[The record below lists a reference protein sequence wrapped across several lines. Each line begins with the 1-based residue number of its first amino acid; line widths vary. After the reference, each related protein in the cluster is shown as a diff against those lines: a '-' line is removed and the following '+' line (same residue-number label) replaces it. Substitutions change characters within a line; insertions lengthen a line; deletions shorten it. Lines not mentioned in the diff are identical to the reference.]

1 MPLPDG
7 LEIVDGASPMT
18 VRLEWDEE
26 RTIEVK
32 LRCKRWGAH
41 LVGELFLRAHDR
53 LDLFGYE
60 GTLDRRQPLK
70 VYPRAEQL
78 RSLVMPLETQ
88 VFTGNQVARNKGD
101 GIEFADL
108 RRYEHGDPLRRI
120 NWRASARRN
129 ELWVNESHPERNT
142 DVIIF
147 LDTFVEAREEEGES
161 TLDVTVRAAATLADR
176 YLERKDRVG
185 LISFGGY
192 LNWLLPGSGLV
203 QLYRIV
209 DSLLDTEIIL
219 SYAWKS
225 ADVIPPRTLPP
236 KALDLRRLAAARRA
250 RRDDAPRSTRAR
262 VRPRG
267 AGGVAGRVRVGV
279 GGRARGARVPV
290 VAAEARRAARALPAL
305 RRPGRRMARGRA
317 ARGSTR
323 GGGSIQAS
331 SQIFARVGAAVAA
344 LLGAAGIGAAITL
357 TADSYRPVVG
367 VCSLIAVV
375 VLAFGLTF
383 ALTSVFPWPLVIL
396 AALYAWTLGGGEIDQ
411 WAPFYAGAFLAVAE
425 LAYWSVELRGR
436 AHDKER
442 LNERRAGLIVVLAL
456 IGVVAGGFVLAATSL
471 DIGSG
476 IGLDLVGVAAA
487 VGALVVVARLA
498 HGRT

>member
-1 MPLPDG
+1 VKRTASPKLGAYAGLAALGLLAALVLGRPELAVLATPFALVLFAGLVASHEPQIRLALELDRERAVEGEIVTMTIDLHALTPIERLELHVPLPDN
-7 LEIVDGASPMT
+7 LEIEDGASPMT
-18 VRLEWDEE
+18 VRFEWDEE

-70 VYPRAEQL
+70 IYPRAEQV

-88 VFTGNQVARNKGD
+88 VFTGNQVARAKGD

-108 RRYEHGDPLRRI
+108 RRYEHGDQLRRI

-129 ELWVNESHPERNT
+129 ELWVNEMHPERNT

-161 TLDVTVRAAATLADR
+161 TLDVAVRAAGTLANR

-219 SYAWKS
+219 SYAWKG
-225 ADVIPPRTLPP
+225 AEVIPTRTLPP
-236 KALDLRRLAAARRA
+236 KALIFAVSPLLDERAVTTLLDL
-250 RRDDAPRSTRAR
+250 
-262 VRPRG
+262 
-267 AGGVAGRVRVGV
+267 
-279 GGRARGARVPV
+279 RARGFDLAVLEVSPVAFASASEGEREELAFRLWRLKRDALRARYRRFGVPV
-290 VAAEARRAARALPAL
+290 VEWQEGEPLEGALAE
-305 RRPGRRMARGRA
+305 
-317 ARGSTR
+317 
-323 GGGSIQAS
+323 
-331 SQIFARVGAAVAA
+331 VGA
-344 LLGAAGIGAAITL
+344 
-357 TADSYRPVVG
+357 
-367 VCSLIAVV
+367 
-375 VLAFGLTF
+375 F
-383 ALTSVFPWPLVIL
+383 
-396 AALYAWTLGGGEIDQ
+396 
-411 WAPFYAGAFLAVAE
+411 
-425 LAYWSVELRGR
+425 
-436 AHDKER
+436 
-442 LNERRAGLIVVLAL
+442 RRQ
-456 IGVVAGGFVLAATSL
+456 
-471 DIGSG
+471 
-476 IGLDLVGVAAA
+476 
-487 VGALVVVARLA
+487 ARYSHA
-498 HGRT
+498 